1 MKKDIKILLAEDDVN
16 LGNLL
21 SDYLKAK
28 GYTTDLAVN
37 GDEAFT
43 LFAKGSYDLCLFDV
57 MMPVKDG
64 YTLAKEIRKINE
76 NIPIIFLT
84 AKSMK
89 EDTLQGFDSG
99 ADDYITKPFSME
111 ELLARITAVLRR
123 SQPKTKEAEVALFTI
138 GNYTFDYQKRQLTIG
153 EVGQKL
159 TSKENDLLRL
169 LALNQGKILERTYA
183 LKAIWGDDNYF
194 NARSMDVYIAKL
206 RKHLNKDK
214 RIEIMN
220 VHGRGFRFFVHD

>member
-1 MKKDIKILLAEDDVN
+1 MNKNIKILLAEDDVN

-28 GYTTDLAVN
+28 GYATDLAIN

-64 YTLAKEIRKINE
+64 FTLAKEIRKINE
-76 NIPIIFLT
+76 NIPIVFLT

-89 EDTLQGFDSG
+89 EDTLQGFESG
-99 ADDYITKPFSME
+99 ADDYISKPFSME

-123 SQPKTKEAEVALFTI
+123 SKPQAKEEEVSIFAI
-138 GNYTFDYQKRQLTIG
+138 GNYNFDYQKRLLMIG
-153 EVGQKL
+153 DATQKL

-206 RKHLNKDK
+206 RKHLSQDE

-220 VHGRGFRFFVHD
+220 VHGRGFRFFVHE

>member
-1 MKKDIKILLAEDDVN
+1 MQKNSKILLAEDDAN

-28 GYTTDLAVN
+28 GYHTVLASN
-37 GDEAFT
+37 GEEAFN
-43 LFAKGSYDLCLFDV
+43 LFAKGTYNLCLLDV

-64 YTLAKEIRKINE
+64 FAVAKEIRKINT

-89 EDTLQGFDSG
+89 EDTLKGFESG

-111 ELLARITAVLRR
+111 ELLARINAVLRR
-123 SQPKTKEAEVALFTI
+123 TQVNNEVAEETI
-138 GNYTFDYQKRQLTIG
+138 FSIGKYAFDYQKRRLTFDG
-153 EVGQKL
+153 EEQKL
-159 TSKENDLLRL
+159 TSKENELLRL
-169 LALNQGKILERTYA
+169 LCLNEGKVLERTYA
-183 LKAIWGDDNYF
+183 LKAIWEDDNYF

-206 RKHLNKDK
+206 RKHLK
-214 RIEIMN
+214 RDENIEIMN
-220 VHGRGFRFFVHD
+220 IHGRGFRFVFS

>member
-1 MKKDIKILLAEDDVN
+1 MNKNIKILLAEDDVN

-28 GYTTDLAVN
+28 GYATDLAIN

-64 YTLAKEIRKINE
+64 FTLAKEIRKINE
-76 NIPIIFLT
+76 NIPIVFLT

-89 EDTLQGFDSG
+89 EDTLQGFESG
-99 ADDYITKPFSME
+99 ADDYISKPFSME

-123 SQPKTKEAEVALFTI
+123 SKPQAKEEEVSIFAI
-138 GNYTFDYQKRQLTIG
+138 GNYNFDYQKRLLMIG
-153 EVGQKL
+153 DTTQKL

-206 RKHLNKDK
+206 RKHLSQDE

-220 VHGRGFRFFVHD
+220 VHGRGFRFFVHE